1 MIILLWI
8 ALAVIAVFV
17 AGWIVVGLAV
27 KLLWW
32 ALVGLVIG
40 GLARAVLPGRQ
51 RIGVLETA
59 LVGIGSALLGG
70 LIAHI
75 VGVGSLL
82 QFLIALVVAVVI
94 VAAVGSAPARRS

>member
-8 ALAVIAVFV
+8 ALAVLAVFV
-17 AGWIVVGLAV
+17 VGWLVVGLV
-27 KLLWW
+27 FKLLWW
-32 ALVGLVIG
+32 ALVGLAIG

-51 RIGVLETA
+51 EIGVLETA

-75 VGVGSLL
+75 VGVGAIV
-82 QFLIALVVAVVI
+82 QFLIALGVAVVV
-94 VAAVGSAPARRS
+94 VAAVSTRRPHAS

>member
-1 MIILLWI
+1 MIVLLWI
-8 ALAVIAVFV
+8 ALAVLAVFV
-17 AGWIVVGLAV
+17 VGWLVVGLV
-27 KLLWW
+27 FKLLWW

-51 RIGVLETA
+51 QIGVVETA

-75 VGVGSLL
+75 AGVGTIL
-82 QFLIALVVAVVI
+82 QFLIALVVAIVI
-94 VAAVGSAPARRS
+94 VAAVGSSRPHAS